1 MAEHPLT
8 HDEAGAKTQR
18 IKISRDEE
26 ILRLAEMMSLGKR
39 MDEHL
44 SMTDTGDYKKQR
56 LTGSAYERK
65 MFKAIITNLSQQIIQ
80 NWCLIRYGRLNSA
93 DIGTIKHWK
102 TELMAHLQNASSNKI
117 KGNNSLQA
125 RTMAISEVWVNEK
138 EYATDSN
145 VINLTVYC
153 KFVNEGLDVNPDSYK
168 QTLEDCMMAS
178 GDIINAIASENA
190 EQISQYVSS
199 L

>member
-1 MAEHPLT
+1 
-8 HDEAGAKTQR
+8 
-18 IKISRDEE
+18 
-26 ILRLAEMMSLGKR
+26 MMSLGKR
-39 MDEHL
+39 MDENL
-44 SMTDTGDYKKQR
+44 SMTEAEGYKKQP
-56 LTGSAYERK
+56 LTEMAYEKK

-80 NWCLIRYGRLNSA
+80 NWCLIRYGRLNNA
-93 DIGTIKHWK
+93 DIETITHWK

-125 RTMAISEVWVNEK
+125 RTKAINEVWVNEK

-145 VINLTVYC
+145 VINLTVYG
-153 KFVNEGLDVNPDSYK
+153 KFVNEGLDVNSDSYK
-168 QTLEDCMMAS
+168 QTLEDCMTAS
-178 GDIINAIASENA
+178 GDIINAIASESA